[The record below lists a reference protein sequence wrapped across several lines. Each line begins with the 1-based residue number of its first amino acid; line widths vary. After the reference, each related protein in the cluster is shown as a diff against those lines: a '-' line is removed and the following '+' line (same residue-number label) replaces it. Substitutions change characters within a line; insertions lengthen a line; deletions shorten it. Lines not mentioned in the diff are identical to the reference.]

1 VVLVN
6 PGIPLST
13 PAVFRARTG
22 PFSPAARFTGDE
34 HPLDAAAF
42 AELLAERHNDLT
54 APAQSLV
61 PEIGTILE
69 ALSATSG
76 CLLARLSGS
85 GATCFALYAD
95 PARARMAVAE
105 LTQAHPGWWI
115 MPGRLLA

>member
-13 PAVFRARTG
+13 PSVFRERTG
-22 PFSPAARFTGDE
+22 PFSSAARFTGDAP
-34 HPLDAAAF
+34 PLDAAAF
-42 AELLAERHNDLT
+42 AELLGERHNDLT

-61 PEIGTILE
+61 HEIGAVLE
-69 ALSATSG
+69 ALSATSD

-95 PARARMAVAE
+95 PAQARMAAAE
-105 LTQAHPGWWI
+105 LTRAHAGWWI
-115 MPGRLLA
+115 VPGHLSE